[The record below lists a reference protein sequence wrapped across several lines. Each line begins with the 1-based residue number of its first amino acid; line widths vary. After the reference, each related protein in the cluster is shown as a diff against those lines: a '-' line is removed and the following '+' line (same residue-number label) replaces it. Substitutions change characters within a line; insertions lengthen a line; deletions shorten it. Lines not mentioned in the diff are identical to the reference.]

1 MNLLIDTHALI
12 WFVAGDRR
20 LRKAAREAMEHDR
33 ARLLISAASVWELA
47 IKSAQKR
54 IDLRAPVQRYL
65 ADRLDEGFGLLPV
78 EGSHAAAVEHL
89 PLHHHDPF
97 DRLLVAQA
105 LAERMPVVT
114 RDRVF
119 KKYGV
124 DVVW

>member
-20 LRKAAREAMEHDR
+20 LGKAARAAMEHDR
-33 ARLLISAASVWELA
+33 ARLHISAVSVWELV
-47 IKSAQKR
+47 IKAARGR
-54 IDLRAPVQRYL
+54 IDLRFPVQRYL
-65 ADRLDEGFGLLPV
+65 ADRLDEGYAVLRV
-78 EGSHAAAVEHL
+78 EGTHAAAVEHL
-89 PLHHHDPF
+89 PFHHQDPF

-105 LAERMPVVT
+105 LSERMPIVT